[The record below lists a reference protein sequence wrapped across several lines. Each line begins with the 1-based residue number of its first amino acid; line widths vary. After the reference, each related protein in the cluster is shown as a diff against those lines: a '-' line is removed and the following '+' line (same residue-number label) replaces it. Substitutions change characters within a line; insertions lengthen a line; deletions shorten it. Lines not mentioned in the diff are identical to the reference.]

1 MFVGAVTDLLSV
13 ALTAGMFHYGYF
25 IAAILYGLLGG
36 LIRSVINITHGKQ
49 VEFLFIST
57 IIIIL
62 VMALSIMYINLVDLG
77 VTGTFSGTVLGL
89 NIVLTK

>member
-57 IIIIL
+57 IIILL

-89 NIVLTK
+89 NIELTK